1 MTSSKKSI
9 LNSNL
14 TYVIAFVLPLIMM
27 AALYYTRE
35 IFMGKR
41 LLSKIR
47 HVSPVCPF
55 LFGIVAQDKEW

>member
-35 IFMGKR
+35 IF
-41 LLSKIR
+41 
-47 HVSPVCPF
+47 PVCPF